1 MRMIEVDDQVFAELQ
16 ERAEP
21 LVDDANTVLRHLLG
35 LDAAGDGEKA
45 DPPEGSDDSGR
56 GPIPHRRD
64 PAVPLPYSGPW
75 RPWPGVSWPG
85 VPWPNP
91 IVPVPYRS
99 APHYMATPD
108 ATARPPNSGL
118 PPRPCSADA
127 PAGRAP
133 RARRGQSLPIAEF
146 ELPVLESLIEMGGS
160 GPTETAVGLVGQ
172 KLEPMLK
179 KIDYEP
185 LQSGRARWTN
195 GAVFAR
201 LDLKKL
207 GQIAADSPRGIWEI
221 TEAGR
226 ARVALA
232 QDAPTAA

>member
-1 MRMIEVDDQVFAELQ
+1 MKTIEIDDQVFTELQ

-45 DPPEGSDDSGR
+45 EPPEGNDGAGS
-56 GPIPHRRD
+56 GPIPRRPD
-64 PAVPLPYSGPW
+64 PAEPRPYIEPHPG
-75 RPWPGVSWPG
+75 PWPGVRPNPRSP
-85 VPWPNP
+85 VPWRPGPYYMRAPDEPAPPP
-91 IVPVPYRS
+91 I
-99 APHYMATPD
+99 
-108 ATARPPNSGL
+108 SGSE
-118 PPRPCSADA
+118 PIPCAADA
-127 PAGRAP
+127 PAVRAP

-160 GPTETAVGLVGQ
+160 AATERVVDLVGQ

-179 KIDYEP
+179 EIDYGP

-195 GAVFAR
+195 SAAFAR

-207 GQIAADSPRGIWEI
+207 GQIAAGSPRGIWEI

-226 ARVALA
+226 SRVARA
-232 QDAPTAA
+232 QDGPTAT

>member
-1 MRMIEVDDQVFAELQ
+1 MQTIEIDDQVFTELQ

-45 DPPEGSDDSGR
+45 EPPEGSDGAGS
-56 GPIPHRRD
+56 GPIPRRPD
-64 PAVPLPYSGPW
+64 PAAPRPYTGPW
-75 RPWPGVSWPG
+75 PDPRGP
-85 VPWPNP
+85 VPWRTGS
-91 IVPVPYRS
+91 Y
-99 APHYMATPD
+99 YMRTPD
-108 ATARPPNSGL
+108 EPAPPPNYSGL
-118 PPRPCSADA
+118 PPRPCAADA
-127 PAGRAP
+127 PAVRAP

-160 GPTETAVGLVGQ
+160 GATERVVDLVGE

-179 KIDYEP
+179 EIDYKP

-195 GAVFAR
+195 SAAFAR

-226 ARVALA
+226 ARVARA
-232 QDAPTAA
+232 QDGHTAA

>member
-1 MRMIEVDDQVFAELQ
+1 MRTIEVDDQVFTELQ

-45 DPPEGSDDSGR
+45 DPPEGSDDTGS
-56 GPIPHRRD
+56 GPISRRPD
-64 PAVPLPYSGPW
+64 PAVPLPHTGS
-75 RPWPGVSWPG
+75 WPWPG
-85 VPWPNP
+85 VPWRDPRG
-91 IVPVPYRS
+91 PVPRRTGPY
-99 APHYMATPD
+99 YMGTPD
-108 ATARPPNSGL
+108 EPARPPNSGL
-118 PPRPCSADA
+118 PPRPCAADA
-127 PAGRAP
+127 PAVRAP
-133 RARRGQSLPIAEF
+133 RARRGQGLPTAEF

-160 GPTETAVGLVGQ
+160 GPTETVVDLVGQ

-179 KIDYEP
+179 EIDYGS

-195 GAVFAR
+195 GAAFAR

-207 GQIAADSPRGIWEI
+207 GQIAAGSPRGIWEI

-226 ARVALA
+226 ARVARQ
-232 QDAPTAA
+232 QDGPTAA